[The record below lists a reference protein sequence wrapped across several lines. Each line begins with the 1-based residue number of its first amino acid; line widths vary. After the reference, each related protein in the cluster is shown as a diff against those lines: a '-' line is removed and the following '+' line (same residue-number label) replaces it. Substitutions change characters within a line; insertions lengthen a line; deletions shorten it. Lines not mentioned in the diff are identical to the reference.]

1 MSRIRELRNG
11 VAKDQESLRQA
22 RIQVTQSI
30 DEAQNAHQSNME
42 QLHRNLEPEA
52 RTIRQRL
59 DGLAQS
65 ERIRAEYAEL
75 TALRKRF
82 QATLDG
88 ADEEKVDYK
97 KYRPREWFH
106 EDFYGCHHTR
116 NPQGFRLFR
125 HR

>member
-1 MSRIRELRNG
+1 MFVSSDSTAPTIDPPSEEDIRARENEMSRIRELRNG

-65 ERIRAEYAEL
+65 EKNSCRICRADCFA
-75 TALRKRF
+75 
-82 QATLDG
+82 
-88 ADEEKVDYK
+88 
-97 KYRPREWFH
+97 
-106 EDFYGCHHTR
+106 
-116 NPQGFRLFR
+116 
-125 HR
+125 